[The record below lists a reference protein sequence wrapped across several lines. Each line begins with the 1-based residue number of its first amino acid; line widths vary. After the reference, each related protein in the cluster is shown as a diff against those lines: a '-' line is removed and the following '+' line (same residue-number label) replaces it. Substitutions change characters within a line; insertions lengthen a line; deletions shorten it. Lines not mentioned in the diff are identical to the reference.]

1 MAKVSE
7 HREIIGGIEKA
18 RLVFT
23 RAMMTALE
31 AGTVLPVEVEITEV
45 CGGFTVKA
53 PTGFFMVTVQKVG

>member
-1 MAKVSE
+1 MAEASK
-7 HREIIGGIEKA
+7 HREIIDSIEKA

-23 RAMMTALE
+23 RAVMTALE
-31 AGTVLPVEVEITEV
+31 AGTVLPIEVEITEV